1 MKISY
6 SERSKHMKKVIAV
19 EDSLSPVK
27 NALQQEGYDVTYLGD
42 NRSDAII
49 ISGMN
54 ENFMGMED
62 IRQDVPVINA
72 QGKST
77 EEVIEELKNK
87 M

>member
-1 MKISY
+1 
-6 SERSKHMKKVIAV
+6 MKKVIAV

-27 NALQQEGYDVTYLGD
+27 NALQQERYDVTYLGD